1 MSDCTHPLDPEFV
14 HPGDV
19 DVIGVAD
26 DGDGVYFKFALPCPE
41 CSTALEVHAGV
52 DEVTEGVF
60 ELPLDDARYD

>member
-19 DVIGVAD
+19 DVIGVAE

-41 CSTALEVHAGV
+41 CSTPLEIHAGV
-52 DEVTEGVF
+52 DEVTEGAF

>member
-1 MSDCTHPLDPEFV
+1 MADCTHPLDPEFV

-26 DGDGVYFKFALPCPE
+26 DGDGVYFKLALPCPE
-41 CSTALEVHAGV
+41 CSAPLEVHAGV
-52 DEVTEGVF
+52 DEVQEGEF